1 MYKHTHSLR
10 PHTHVAQGLT
20 PEHALGHNAYAV
32 AENISLLHAVRS
44 EHNRA
49 ILLDPL
55 YVIDITSHTCLQL
68 LVYEALS

>member
-1 MYKHTHSLR
+1 
-10 PHTHVAQGLT
+10 
-20 PEHALGHNAYAV
+20 
-32 AENISLLHAVRS
+32 VRS